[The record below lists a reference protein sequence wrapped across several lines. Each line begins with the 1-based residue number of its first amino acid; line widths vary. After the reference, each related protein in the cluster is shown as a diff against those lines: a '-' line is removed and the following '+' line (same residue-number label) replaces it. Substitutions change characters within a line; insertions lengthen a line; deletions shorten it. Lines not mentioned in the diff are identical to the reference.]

1 MVPIIQERIARYQS
15 SGSSELRFNL
25 LAVCRNRFSFVI
37 LFACSCS
44 SLCQVEVDCASA
56 CLRARTMSMSTCSS
70 ILRSTDPMRFNLLAA
85 CCNRGAHCREQLAQA
100 AADVQ
105 LINAAL
111 MSHGED
117 VEMDDDDDQVDGS
130 LDGSMDLTGKGVAE
144 LRASLAAIKT
154 RVFELRQVLAEEDD
168 KAARYAKENARR
180 RHNFI
185 PFVMHLL
192 QGLAKRDKLAPLIE
206 SATQRAQARAAA
218 AKARGDA

>member
-1 MVPIIQERIARYQS
+1 M
-15 SGSSELRFNL
+15 
-25 LAVCRNRFSFVI
+25 
-37 LFACSCS
+37 
-44 SLCQVEVDCASA
+44 
-56 CLRARTMSMSTCSS
+56 
-70 ILRSTDPMRFNLLAA
+70 
-85 CCNRGAHCREQLAQA
+85 
-100 AADVQ
+100 
-105 LINAAL
+105 
-111 MSHGED
+111 
-117 VEMDDDDDQVDGS
+117 DDDDQVDGS

-144 LRASLAAIKT
+144 LRASLATIKT

-218 AKARGDA
+218 AKARGDS

>member
-25 LAVCRNRFSFVI
+25 LAVCRNRLTFLM
-37 LFACSCS
+37 LFTCSCS
-44 SLCQVEVDCASA
+44 SLFHVNCASA
-56 CLRARTMSMSTCSS
+56 CLRVRHMSRSTCSS
-70 ILRSTDPMRFNLLAA
+70 ISRLTDPLRCNLLAA
-85 CCNRGAHCREQLAQA
+85 SCNRGAHCREQLAQA

-117 VEMDDDDDQVDGS
+117 VEMDDDDQVDGS
-130 LDGSMDLTGKGVAE
+130 LDGSMDLTGKSVAE
-144 LRASLAAIKT
+144 LRASLATIKT

-218 AKARGDA
+218 AKARGDS